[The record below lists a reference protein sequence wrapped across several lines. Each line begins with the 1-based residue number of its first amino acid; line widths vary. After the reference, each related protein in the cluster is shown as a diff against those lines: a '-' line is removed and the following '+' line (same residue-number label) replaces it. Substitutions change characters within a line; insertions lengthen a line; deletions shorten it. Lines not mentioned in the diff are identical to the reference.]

1 LSSAVIGDDF
11 YLHGALARAVE
22 FAEEDSLPGAQREF
36 AVFDECGLTR
46 SGEDGLHVG
55 IGVALGVL
63 VRAFVGNQAIEDS
76 FDVAGNVGIG
86 VLVDDDSG
94 GGVRN
99 VDVADAVLHGGFADS
114 LFDFARDINKLRAA
128 IRFDA
133 ESFHYR
139 ENAMGWE

>member
-1 LSSAVIGDDF
+1 MIGDDF
-11 YLHGALARAVE
+11 YLDGALARAVE
-22 FAEEDSLPGAQREF
+22 FAEEDSLPGAESEF
-36 AVFDECGLTR
+36 AVIDEYDLAR

-63 VRAFVGNQAIEDS
+63 VRAFVGNEAIEDS
-76 FDVAGNVGIG
+76 FDIAGDVGIG
-86 VLVDDDSG
+86 VLVDGDPG

-99 VDVADAVLHGGFADS
+99 VDVADAAFHIGFADS
-114 LFDFARDINKLRAA
+114 LFDFAGDIDKLRAA

-139 ENAMGWE
+139 ENVMGWE